1 MVWTPCSGVAALA
14 GGRRVVVVSDA
25 GEFRLFGRKRR
36 ANVSGGREKSYRVY
50 VTEAED
56 ARLVARA
63 EVEQVTVP
71 RLLFESAMASRA
83 ETSTER
89 KRVIAELFRVSRQMA
104 GVATNVNQLARYAN
118 AEGQFPEE
126 AVFVMGEYR
135 VLAAKVEDL
144 IEKLAG

>member
-1 MVWTPCSGVAALA
+1 MSVP
-14 GGRRVVVVSDA
+14 

-36 ANVSGGREKSYRVY
+36 ANAAGGREKSYRVY

-63 EVEQVTVP
+63 EAEQVTVP
-71 RLLFESAMASRA
+71 RLLFESAMASRL

-118 AEGQFPEE
+118 AEGTFPED

-135 VLAAKVEDL
+135 KLAVRVEDL
-144 IEKLAG
+144 IDRLAG

>member
-1 MVWTPCSGVAALA
+1 MSEL
-14 GGRRVVVVSDA
+14 S
-25 GEFRLFGRKRR
+25 EFRLFGRKRR
-36 ANVSGGREKSYRVY
+36 ANVAGGREKSYRVY

-63 EVEQVTVP
+63 EAEQVTVP
-71 RLLFESAMASRA
+71 RLLFESAMASRV
-83 ETSTER
+83 ETSTDR

-126 AVFVMGEYR
+126 AHFVMGEYR
-135 VLAAKVEDL
+135 KLAVRVEDL
-144 IEKLAG
+144 IDRLAG

>member
-1 MVWTPCSGVAALA
+1 M
-14 GGRRVVVVSDA
+14 
-25 GEFRLFGRKRR
+25 FGRKRR
-36 ANVSGGREKSYRVY
+36 ANVVGGREKSYRVY

-56 ARLVARA
+56 QRLVARA
-63 EVEQVTVP
+63 EAEGVTVP
-71 RLLFESAMASRA
+71 RLLFESAMASRV

-104 GVATNVNQLARYAN
+104 GVATNVNQLARFAN
-118 AEGQFPEE
+118 AEGAFPED

>member
-1 MVWTPCSGVAALA
+1 
-14 GGRRVVVVSDA
+14 VSVP

-36 ANVSGGREKSYRVY
+36 ANAAGGREKSYRVY

-63 EVEQVTVP
+63 EAEQVTVP
-71 RLLFESAMASRA
+71 RLLFESAMASRL

-118 AEGQFPEE
+118 AEGTFPED

-135 VLAAKVEDL
+135 KLAVRVEDL
-144 IEKLAG
+144 IDRLAG